1 MWRLF
6 RRHPKDWAPWS
17 AYRKRRGRELKRNPD
32 RLEHELEQ
40 ARQWALRVAEKKL
53 QENPHRLNEKE
64 T

>member
-1 MWRLF
+1 
-6 RRHPKDWAPWS
+6 
-17 AYRKRRGRELKRNPD
+17 LKRNPD

>member
-6 RRHPKDWAPWS
+6 RRRHQRLGSLVRLSQGTRA
-17 AYRKRRGRELKRNPD
+17 ELKQNPS

-40 ARQWALRVAEKKL
+40 STQWALRVAAKKL
-53 QENPHRLNEKE
+53 QEISHRLNEKE